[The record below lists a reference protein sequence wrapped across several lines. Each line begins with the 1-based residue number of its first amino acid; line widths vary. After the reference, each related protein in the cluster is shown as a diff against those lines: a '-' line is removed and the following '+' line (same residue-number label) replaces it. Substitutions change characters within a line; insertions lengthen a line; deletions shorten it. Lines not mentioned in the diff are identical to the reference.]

1 MATTVPVG
9 VVSLLEGVA
18 EVCRPLP
25 HSLGLGLSLG
35 ESLDSEYDRHDG
47 GVFNVVTLLEA
58 LCLKT

>member
-9 VVSLLEGVA
+9 VVSLLGGVA

-35 ESLDSEYDRHDG
+35 ESLDSE
-47 GVFNVVTLLEA
+47 
-58 LCLKT
+58 